1 MRVRDAVGGYAGPSE
16 PGRSTPPG
24 GSKERTTPLRELV
37 GLPGYRPLLLAATLS
52 RLADEMAPVAIVLL
66 VVGRTGSIAAA
77 GATMA
82 MVTLPAA
89 VVGLFAGRLLDR
101 TRHLTK
107 LLGLYHVAAV
117 VCLTG
122 MLLAPASAGSWPYPL
137 LAFPIGATTPLGSGG
152 FLSLTL
158 RLVDERRLPLAN
170 DMEAVSFNVAAILGP
185 ALAGALIALRGAP
198 LAIAAEALLTLAV
211 VPLLAQIG
219 SVDHMRARATSSLA
233 LGRSLATGLRAALGP
248 VPLRAVLLAGL
259 VSMAGT
265 GMLVIALPF
274 YAQSLGQPR
283 AAAGL
288 FWSVWACAAVVGVLV
303 GSRLL
308 RGYRPEHIVVA
319 CVGVL
324 GLVTLTWPWAGNVV
338 VAAVL
343 VAGAGLADG
352 PGLAATYTARQR
364 WCERSRYGEVTTIS
378 AGVKFAGFAA
388 GSAAAGV
395 LLGSIG
401 LTALLFVAGGVQVIG
416 AAGAAL
422 LLLKPVPPAA
432 DAHLPGR
439 TAPVD
444 GAGS

>member
-1 MRVRDAVGGYAGPSE
+1 
-16 PGRSTPPG
+16 
-24 GSKERTTPLRELV
+24 
-37 GLPGYRPLLLAATLS
+37 
-52 RLADEMAPVAIVLL
+52 
-66 VVGRTGSIAAA
+66 
-77 GATMA
+77 MA
-82 MVTLPAA
+82 MLTLPAA

-101 TRHLTK
+101 TRQLTK
-107 LLGLYHVAAV
+107 LLGFYHVAAV
-117 VCLTG
+117 VCLAG

-137 LAFPIGATTPLGSGG
+137 LAFPIGAATPLALGG

-170 DMEAVSFNVAAILGP
+170 EVETVSFNVAAIIGP
-185 ALAGALIALRGAP
+185 ALAGALVALRGAP
-198 LAIAAEALLTLAV
+198 LAIATEALLTLAV
-211 VPLLAQIG
+211 VPLLTRIG
-219 SVDHMRARATSSLA
+219 SVDYVRAGATSSLTV
-233 LGRSLATGLRAALGP
+233 GRSLAAGLRAALGP
-248 VPLRAVLLAGL
+248 VPLRAVMLAGL
-259 VSMAGT
+259 ASMAGA

-288 FWSVWACAAVVGVLV
+288 LWSVWACAAVVGVV
-303 GSRLL
+303 VSSRVV
-308 RGYRPEHIVVA
+308 RGYRPDCIVVA

-324 GLVTLTWPWAGNVV
+324 GLVTLTWPLAHNLL

-352 PGLAATYTARQR
+352 PGLAATYSARQC
-364 WCERSRYGEVTTIS
+364 WCDRSRYGEVTTIS

-401 LTALLFVAGGVQVIG
+401 LTALLFVAGSVQLIG

-422 LLLKPVPPAA
+422 LLLKPVPPAVA
-432 DAHLPGR
+432 SQSP
-439 TAPVD
+439 
-444 GAGS
+444 